1 MKDHLH
7 RRWKKRGRGW
17 TRTIDPLI
25 TSISRSCYYSY
36 PPGAVPHS
44 HEHETDNILSNN
56 LNQSIK
62 KQPCRP

>member
-25 TSISRSCYYSY
+25 NISRSLLSY
-36 PPGAVPHS
+36 PPKTFIYKV
-44 HEHETDNILSNN
+44 
-56 LNQSIK
+56 
-62 KQPCRP
+62 